1 VNLIDVGYARRAHG
15 IDGEVFVRSLS
26 DDAERWITGAAVV
39 TNESTPRTLEVTSV
53 RPHQDD
59 LLVRFRSID
68 DRNAADALRGVR
80 FQIPASERRTLD
92 DGEYW
97 PDDLVGC
104 TVVDPGG
111 AELGTVAA
119 VEVSAP
125 QDRLVV
131 KTDDGAR
138 VEVPLVSAIVTG
150 IDLQAEL
157 ITVDPPDGLF

>member
-1 VNLIDVGYARRAHG
+1 MDLIDVGYARRAHG

-39 TNESTPRTLEVTSV
+39 TNESAPRTLEVASV

-59 LLVRFRSID
+59 LLVRFRGID

-131 KTDDGAR
+131 QTDDGAR